1 MTSKETTK
9 RRSKDNVFVRLF
21 DDERYVLQ
29 LYKDLHP
36 EDKDVTIDDINV
48 RTIESVIVNTLFN
61 DLGFTVGDRLV
72 VLVEA
77 QSVWN
82 KNIPLRM
89 LYYYSE
95 TCKRYL
101 AETKQSEHD
110 ESAVK
115 LPKPEFYV
123 IYTGNTNVPDAI
135 SFKEIFFGGDAPID
149 LEINVLKKV
158 DDRICGQYIGFCKV
172 YDEQRKKYGNDVKC
186 AQETIRICIEKGYLV
201 PFLQAHQQEVIT
213 MLDELFNEEALRE
226 AYDQAKERENLEKGR
241 AQGREEGREEGREQ
255 GREQGVLLNL
265 ADLVQDGLLTL
276 SQAARKAKMTE
287 EEFEAKVKVLQSE
300 LQLI

>member
-9 RRSKDNVFVRLF
+9 WSSKDSVFVRLF
-21 DDERYVLQ
+21 NDEKYVFQ

-36 EDKDVTIDDINV
+36 EDKDVKIEDINV
-48 RTIESVIVNTLFN
+48 RTIKSVVVNTLIN

-101 AETKQSEHD
+101 AETKQSEHT

-123 IYTGNTNVPDAI
+123 VYTGKKEVPDAI

-149 LEINVLKKV
+149 LEVCVLKKV
-158 DDRICGQYIGFCKV
+158 DEKIYGQYIGFCKV
-172 YDEQRKKYGNDVKC
+172 YDEQREKYGNDVKC
-186 AQETIRICIEKGYLV
+186 ARETIRICIEKGYLV
-201 PFLQAHQQEVIT
+201 PFLQAHKQEVIT
-213 MLDELFNEEALRE
+213 MLDELFDEEALRE
-226 AYDQAKERENLEKGR
+226 AYDLARERENL
-241 AQGREEGREEGREQ
+241 EQ
-255 GREQGVLLNL
+255 GREQGLE
-265 ADLVQDGLLTL
+265 QGTL
-276 SQAARKAKMTE
+276 
-287 EEFEAKVKVLQSE
+287 
-300 LQLI
+300 